1 MEIYE
6 RVFGMLHNKPH
17 LIKFSNILS
26 TADLCKTKV
35 RMVDEA
41 PRWVSVVEQAPHLLV
56 NAALRLLQQI
66 RSLKWSYKPSFF
78 FQNTIKHTI
87 QGEGIRQW
95 FLRINII
102 QRHTWQS
109 VYWSLTLKT
118 YSKLESAMTPRVNPS
133 EMAFGKSVSAS
144 MGFSKAGTASTAV
157 RVPEYKAA
165 GKSYDEDDTM
175 QFRVR
180 FMWSRIVTRGLLK
193 LPYT

>member
-6 RVFGMLHNKPH
+6 RVFVMLHNKPH
-17 LIKFSNILS
+17 LTKLKKKKLS

-66 RSLKWSYKPSFF
+66 RSLKWFWNPRFFFF

-102 QRHTWQS
+102 QRHAWQS
-109 VYWSLTLKT
+109 VDWSLTLKT

-133 EMAFGKSVSAS
+133 EMAFGRSESAS

-157 RVPEYKAA
+157 RVPEYKAV
-165 GKSYDEDDTM
+165 GKSYDEDDTT
-175 QFRVR
+175 QFSVR
-180 FMWSRIVTRGLLK
+180 FMRFK
-193 LPYT
+193 L